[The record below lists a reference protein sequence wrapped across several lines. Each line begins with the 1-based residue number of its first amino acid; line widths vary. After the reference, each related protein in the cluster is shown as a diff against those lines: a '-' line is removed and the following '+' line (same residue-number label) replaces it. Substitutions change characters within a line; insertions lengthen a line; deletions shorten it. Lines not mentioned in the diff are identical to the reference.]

1 MLCVILCMVFNMKRK
16 EIILGVIGIVVIV
29 VVAFFL
35 ANLIHDNHVK
45 SLSEEENNKQEEE
58 REEEKIEVDGVEIN
72 FKTYRV
78 DSSFFLNVPDTFIML
93 DEETLKS
100 KYNYNNRPELVFMS
114 EADTEHVFV
123 STTNED
129 MTDDGLEAYL
139 NNRIAGLTGMTVI
152 DSGVYQKYD
161 KTFARLVAT
170 DANTYYNLRFFT
182 LDNKLVTVE
191 FNCSVSVYEEWEDVV
206 NEIMDSICFNED
218 DIKKYSSD

>member
-1 MLCVILCMVFNMKRK
+1 MVFNMKRK
-16 EIILGVIGIVVIV
+16 EIILGVIGIIVIV

-35 ANLIHDNHVK
+35 ANIIHDNHVK
-45 SLSEEENNKQEEE
+45 SINKEEDSKQEEE
-58 REEEKIEVDGVEIN
+58 KKEEKIEVDGVEIN

-78 DSSFFLNVPDTFIML
+78 DSSFFLNVPDTFTML
-93 DEETLKS
+93 DEATLKS

-114 EADTEHVFV
+114 ETDTEHVFV

-139 NNRIAGLTGMTVI
+139 NNRVAGLTGMTVI

-170 DANTYYNLRFFT
+170 DANTYYNMRFFT

-191 FNCSVSVYEEWEDVV
+191 FNCSVNTYEEWEKVA
-206 NEIMDSICFNED
+206 NEIMDSLCFNED

>member
-1 MLCVILCMVFNMKRK
+1 MVFNMNRK
-16 EIILGVIGIVVIV
+16 EIILGVIGIIVIV

-35 ANLIHDNHVK
+35 ANIIHDNHVK
-45 SLSEEENNKQEEE
+45 SLREEENNEQEAKK
-58 REEEKIEVDGVEIN
+58 EEKLEVDGVEIN

-78 DSSFFLNVPDTFIML
+78 DSSFFLNVPDTFTML
-93 DEETLKS
+93 DEATLKS

-114 EADTEHVFV
+114 NDDLEHIFV

-139 NNRIAGLTGMTVI
+139 NNRIASLTNMTVI
-152 DSGVYQKYD
+152 DSGVYQEYD

-170 DANTYYNLRFFT
+170 DANTYYNIRFFT
-182 LDNKLVTVE
+182 LENKLVTVE
-191 FNCSVSVYEEWEDVV
+191 FNSQVGVYKEWEDVA
-206 NEIMDSICFNED
+206 NEVMDSICFNED

>member
-1 MLCVILCMVFNMKRK
+1 MVFNMNRK

-35 ANLIHDNHVK
+35 ANIIHDNHVK
-45 SLSEEENNKQEEE
+45 SLREEENNEQEAKK
-58 REEEKIEVDGVEIN
+58 EEKLEVDGVEIN

-78 DSSFFLNVPDTFIML
+78 DSSFFLNVPDTFTML
-93 DEETLKS
+93 DEATLKS
-100 KYNYNNRPELVFMS
+100 KYNYNSRPELVFMS
-114 EADTEHVFV
+114 NDDLEHIFV

-139 NNRIAGLTGMTVI
+139 NNRIASLTNMTVI

-170 DANTYYNLRFFT
+170 DANTYYNIRFFT
-182 LDNKLVTVE
+182 LENKLVTVE
-191 FNCSVSVYEEWEDVV
+191 FNTQVGVYKEWEDVA
-206 NEIMDSICFNED
+206 NEVMDSICFNED
-218 DIKKYSSD
+218 AIKKYSSD

>member
-1 MLCVILCMVFNMKRK
+1 MVFNMKRK

-35 ANLIHDNHVK
+35 ANIIHDNHVK

-58 REEEKIEVDGVEIN
+58 KKEDKIEVEGVEIN

-78 DSSFFLNVPDTFIML
+78 DSSFFLNVPDTFTML
-93 DEETLKS
+93 DEATLKS

-114 EADTEHVFV
+114 NDDLEHIFV

-139 NNRIAGLTGMTVI
+139 NNRIAGLTNMTLL
-152 DSGVYQKYD
+152 DSGVYQKHD
-161 KTFARLVAT
+161 KTFAKLVAT

-182 LDNKLVTVE
+182 LENKLVTIE
-191 FNCSVSVYEEWEDVV
+191 FNTPVNVYKEWEDVADEV
-206 NEIMDSICFNED
+206 MNSICFNEE

>member
-1 MLCVILCMVFNMKRK
+1 MVFNMKRK

-29 VVAFFL
+29 VVAYFL
-35 ANLIHDNHVK
+35 ANIIHDYNVE
-45 SLSEEENNKQEEE
+45 SINREENNKQEEKK
-58 REEEKIEVDGVEIN
+58 EEKLEVDGVEIN

-93 DEETLKS
+93 DGDTLKS

-161 KTFARLVAT
+161 KTFARLVAM

-191 FNCSVSVYEEWEDVV
+191 FNCSVSVYEEWEDAV

>member
-1 MLCVILCMVFNMKRK
+1 MVFNMNRK

-29 VVAFFL
+29 VVAFFI
-35 ANLIHDNHVK
+35 ANIIHDYNVK
-45 SLSEEENNKQEEE
+45 SIDRGENNKQEEKK
-58 REEEKIEVDGVEIN
+58 EEKLEVDGVEIT

-93 DEETLKS
+93 DEATLKS

-114 EADTEHVFV
+114 NDDLEHIFV

-139 NNRIAGLTGMTVI
+139 NNRIAGLTNMTLL
-152 DSGVYQKYD
+152 DSGVYQKHD
-161 KTFARLVAT
+161 KTFAKLVAT

-182 LDNKLVTVE
+182 LENKLVTIE
-191 FNCSVSVYEEWEDVV
+191 FNTQVGVYKEWEDVADEV
-206 NEIMDSICFNED
+206 MNSICFNEE
-218 DIKKYSSD
+218 DIKKYSRSV

>member
-1 MLCVILCMVFNMKRK
+1 MLCVILFMVFNMKRK

-45 SLSEEENNKQEEE
+45 SLNEEENNKQEEE
-58 REEEKIEVDGVEIN
+58 KEEEKIEVDGVEIN

-114 EADTEHVFV
+114 EADTEHIFV

>member
-1 MLCVILCMVFNMKRK
+1 MVFNMKKK

-29 VVAFFL
+29 IVAFFL
-35 ANLIHDNHVK
+35 ANIIHDNHVK
-45 SLSEEENNKQEEE
+45 TINKEEDDKQEEE
-58 REEEKIEVDGVEIN
+58 KKEEKIEVDGAEIN

-78 DSSFFLNVPDTFIML
+78 DSSFFLNVPDTFTML
-93 DEETLKS
+93 DEATLKS

-114 EADTEHVFV
+114 ESDTEHVFV

-129 MTDDGLEAYL
+129 MTDDDLETYL
-139 NNRIAGLTGMTVI
+139 NNRVAGLTGMIVV

-170 DANTYYNLRFFT
+170 DVNTYYNIRFFT

-191 FNCSVSVYEEWEDVV
+191 FNCSVNTYEKWEKVA
-206 NEIMDSICFNED
+206 NEIMNSLCFNED

>member
-29 VVAFFL
+29 VVAYFL
-35 ANLIHDNHVK
+35 ANIIHDNHVK
-45 SLSEEENNKQEEE
+45 SINSGENNKQEEKK
-58 REEEKIEVDGVEIN
+58 EEKLEVDGVEIT

-139 NNRIAGLTGMTVI
+139 NNRIAGLTNMTII
-152 DSGVYQKYD
+152 DSGIYQEHD
-161 KTFARLVAT
+161 KTFAKLVAT
-170 DANTYYNLRFFT
+170 DANTYYNIRFFT
-182 LDNKLVTVE
+182 LENKLVTIE
-191 FNCSVSVYEEWEDVV
+191 FNTQVGVYKEWEDVA
-206 NEIMDSICFNED
+206 NEVMNSICFNEE
-218 DIKKYSSD
+218 DIKKIF

>member
-1 MLCVILCMVFNMKRK
+1 MVFNMKRK

-29 VVAFFL
+29 VVAYFL
-35 ANLIHDNHVK
+35 ANIIHDNHVK
-45 SLSEEENNKQEEE
+45 SINSGENNKQEEKK
-58 REEEKIEVDGVEIN
+58 EEKLEVDGVEIT

-93 DEETLKS
+93 DEATLKS

-114 EADTEHVFV
+114 ELDSEHIFV

-139 NNRIAGLTGMTVI
+139 NNRIAGLTNMTLL
-152 DSGVYQKYD
+152 DSGVYQKHD
-161 KTFARLVAT
+161 KTFAKLVAT
-170 DANTYYNLRFFT
+170 DQNTYYNLRFFT
-182 LDNKLVTVE
+182 LDNKLVTIE
-191 FNCSVSVYEEWEDVV
+191 FNSPINVYEKWEEVV
-206 NEIMDSICFNED
+206 TEIMDSLCFDEE

>member
-1 MLCVILCMVFNMKRK
+1 MVFNMNRK
-16 EIILGVIGIVVIV
+16 EIILGVIGIIVIV

-35 ANLIHDNHVK
+35 ANIIHDNHVK
-45 SLSEEENNKQEEE
+45 SLREEENNEQEAKK
-58 REEEKIEVDGVEIN
+58 EEKLEVDGVEIN

-78 DSSFFLNVPDTFIML
+78 DSSFFLNVPDTFTML
-93 DEETLKS
+93 DEATLKS

-114 EADTEHVFV
+114 NDDLEHIFV

-139 NNRIAGLTGMTVI
+139 NNRIAGLTNMTVI
-152 DSGVYQKYD
+152 DSGVYQEHD
-161 KTFARLVAT
+161 KTFAKLVAT

-182 LDNKLVTVE
+182 FDNKLVTIE
-191 FNCSVSVYEEWEDVV
+191 FNTPVGVYEEWEDVA
-206 NEIMDSICFNED
+206 NEVMDSICFSED

>member
-1 MLCVILCMVFNMKRK
+1 MVFNMKRK

-35 ANLIHDNHVK
+35 ANIIHDNHVK
-45 SLSEEENNKQEEE
+45 SLSEEENNKQEEVK
-58 REEEKIEVDGVEIN
+58 EEEKIEVDGVEIN

-161 KTFARLVAT
+161 KTFARLVAM

-191 FNCSVSVYEEWEDVV
+191 FNCSVSVYEEWKDAV

>member
-1 MLCVILCMVFNMKRK
+1 MKRK

-29 VVAFFL
+29 VIAFFL
-35 ANLIHDNHVK
+35 ANIIHDNHVK
-45 SLSEEENNKQEEE
+45 SLREEENNEQEAKK
-58 REEEKIEVDGVEIN
+58 EEKLEVDGVEIN

-78 DSSFFLNVPDTFIML
+78 DSSFFLNVPDTFTML
-93 DEETLKS
+93 DEATLKS
-100 KYNYNNRPELVFMS
+100 KYNYNNRPELVFMIN
-114 EADTEHVFV
+114 DDLEHIFV

-139 NNRIAGLTGMTVI
+139 NNRIASLTNMTVI
-152 DSGVYQKYD
+152 DSGVYQEYD

-170 DANTYYNLRFFT
+170 DANTYYNIRFFT

-191 FNCSVSVYEEWEDVV
+191 FNTPVSVYEEWEDVV
-206 NEIMDSICFNED
+206 NEVMDSICFSED

>member
-1 MLCVILCMVFNMKRK
+1 MVLNMKRK
-16 EIILGVIGIVVIV
+16 EIILGVIGIIVIV

-35 ANLIHDNHVK
+35 ANIIHDNHVK
-45 SLSEEENNKQEEE
+45 TINKEEDSKQEEE
-58 REEEKIEVDGVEIN
+58 KKEEKIEVDGVEIN

-78 DSSFFLNVPDTFIML
+78 DSSFFLNVPDTFTML
-93 DEETLKS
+93 DEATLKS

-114 EADTEHVFV
+114 ETDTEHVFV

-139 NNRIAGLTGMTVI
+139 NNRVAGLTGMTVI

-170 DANTYYNLRFFT
+170 DANTYYNIRFFT

-191 FNCSVSVYEEWEDVV
+191 FNCSVNTYEDWEKVA
-206 NEIMDSICFNED
+206 NEIMDSLCFNED

>member
-1 MLCVILCMVFNMKRK
+1 MVLNMKRK
-16 EIILGVIGIVVIV
+16 EIILGVIGIIVIV

-35 ANLIHDNHVK
+35 ANIIHDNHVK
-45 SLSEEENNKQEEE
+45 TINKEEDNKQEEE
-58 REEEKIEVDGVEIN
+58 KKEEKIEVDGVEIN

-78 DSSFFLNVPDTFIML
+78 DSSFFLNVPDTFTML
-93 DEETLKS
+93 DEATLKS

-114 EADTEHVFV
+114 ETDTEHVFV

-139 NNRIAGLTGMTVI
+139 NNRVAGLTGMTVV

-170 DANTYYNLRFFT
+170 DVNTYYNIRFFT

-191 FNCSVSVYEEWEDVV
+191 FNCSVNTYEKWEKVA
-206 NEIMDSICFNED
+206 NEIMNSLCFNED

>member
-1 MLCVILCMVFNMKRK
+1 MVLNMKRK
-16 EIILGVIGIVVIV
+16 EIILGVIGIIVIV

-35 ANLIHDNHVK
+35 ANIIHDNHVK
-45 SLSEEENNKQEEE
+45 SINKEEDSKQEEE
-58 REEEKIEVDGVEIN
+58 KKEEKIEVDGVEIN

-78 DSSFFLNVPDTFIML
+78 DSSFFLNVPDTFTML
-93 DEETLKS
+93 DEATLKS

-114 EADTEHVFV
+114 ETDTEHVFV

-139 NNRIAGLTGMTVI
+139 NNRVAGLTGMTII

-170 DANTYYNLRFFT
+170 DANTYYNMRFFT

-191 FNCSVSVYEEWEDVV
+191 FNCSVNTYEEWEKVA
-206 NEIMDSICFNED
+206 NEIMDSLCFNED